1 MKGPVSICL
10 QVYRPMA
17 GTKKMLEAPKVT
29 ANFCLTVELNST
41 FLGDE

>member
-10 QVYRPMA
+10 QVDRPMA
-17 GTKKMLEAPKVT
+17 GTKKMLEGPKAT
-29 ANFCLTVELNST
+29 ADFYLTVELDSP